1 MPSTLKD
8 IFVTVVIAVAL
19 FEVLEHVVLP
29 LVVFLVARK
38 RKSSADRSAM
48 VGQIVEVRQWEK
60 TTGLVSLKGE
70 LWKAVS
76 DAPLSPYMAVG
87 SARSALMVSVVVTG
101 VALAV
106 FGFVKGRFTGA
117 PSGKSA
123 IQTTLIGGVAAA
135 AAFIIARAVS

>member
-29 LVVFLVARK
+29 LVVLVVTRK
-38 RKSSADRSAM
+38 RKSSGDRTAM

-60 TTGLVSLKGE
+60 TEGLVSLKGE

-76 DAPLSPYMAVG
+76 DAPLSPGDKVVIRRVEGLA
-87 SARSALMVSVVVTG
+87 VVV
-101 VALAV
+101 
-106 FGFVKGRFTGA
+106 GREYNCED
-117 PSGKSA
+117 SDRERRK
-123 IQTTLIGGVAAA
+123 
-135 AAFIIARAVS
+135 R